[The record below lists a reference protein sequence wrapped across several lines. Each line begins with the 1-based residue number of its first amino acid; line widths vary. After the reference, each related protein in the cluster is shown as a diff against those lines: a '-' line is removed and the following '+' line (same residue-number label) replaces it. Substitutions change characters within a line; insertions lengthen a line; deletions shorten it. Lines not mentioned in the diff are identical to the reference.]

1 MKGIYKKNLKT
12 IVFFNEGFTIIN
24 SRVLILWISQ
34 TLSEQHFFGTN
45 SQTVTEPSELEYYRV
60 STVPSELEYYRV
72 STEPS
77 ELEYYRVS
85 TERNYF

>member
-45 SQTVTEPSELEYYRV
+45 SQTVTERFLNRV
-60 STVPSELEYYRV
+60 NWNTIEFF
-72 STEPS
+72 EPS

-85 TERNYF
+85 TERNYLKKTIAKR